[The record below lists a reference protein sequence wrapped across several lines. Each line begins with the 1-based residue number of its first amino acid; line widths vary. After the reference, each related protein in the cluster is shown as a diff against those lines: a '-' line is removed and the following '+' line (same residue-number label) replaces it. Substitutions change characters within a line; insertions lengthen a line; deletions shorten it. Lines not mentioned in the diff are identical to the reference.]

1 LAGTL
6 TGLDVLAADGF
17 APLQG
22 LRLGLVCNH
31 TAVDRQRRHLLD
43 LALQHGLQVQ
53 AILSPEHGFAGK
65 LDEHVSSGVHEP
77 TGLPIHS
84 LYGQHQRPTPEMLE
98 GLDALVYD
106 IADIGVRFYTYTTT
120 MTHCL
125 GAAAEAGLPFF
136 LLDRPNPI
144 RGDIVEGPI
153 LDDPR
158 SRLSAWHA
166 LPLRHGFTSGELALW
181 ADAEYA
187 YGADLRVVRCEGWRR
202 DMWFHDTGLPWVN
215 PSPNIR
221 NPRQALLYVAIGTLE
236 ACHISVGRGT
246 DTPFEVIG
254 APWMDDLQAA
264 AALNEAVAARFIALS
279 ETGAM
284 NRAAT
289 FSPIAFTPYERE
301 FVGEEC
307 RGVFIDLHDWEA
319 FEPVRA
325 SLQIAEA
332 LQRLWPEE
340 FGAARMRHLLGSAA
354 ATEAVVQLR
363 PVEEIMAAWQDDL
376 AAFQAGARRYWL
388 YE

>member
-1 LAGTL
+1 
-6 TGLDVLAADGF
+6 
-17 APLQG
+17 
-22 LRLGLVCNH
+22 
-31 TAVDRQRRHLLD
+31 RHLLD
-43 LALQHGLQVQ
+43 LALQDGLQVK

-84 LYGQHQRPTPEMLE
+84 LYGQHQRPTPEILE

-125 GAAAEAGLPFF
+125 GAATEAGLPFF
-136 LLDRPNPI
+136 LLDRPNPV
-144 RGDIVEGPI
+144 RGDVAEGPI
-153 LDDPR
+153 LDAPQ

-166 LPLRHGFTSGELALW
+166 LPLRHGFTSGELAMW

-202 DMWFHDTGLPWVN
+202 DMWFHETGLPWVN

-221 NPRQALLYVAIGTLE
+221 NPRQALLYVAIGALE

-264 AALNEAVAARFIALS
+264 NALNEAGISALS
-279 ETGAM
+279 
-284 NRAAT
+284 

-307 RGVFIDLHDWEA
+307 RGVFIDLHDWDA

-325 SLQIAEA
+325 ALQIAEA
-332 LQRLWPEE
+332 LQRLWPEA
-340 FGAARMRHLLGSAA
+340 FGAEKMRHLLGSAA

-363 PVEEIMAAWQDDL
+363 PVEEIIEGWQGEL
-376 AAFQAGARRYWL
+376 AAFQAGARQYRL